1 MMPILKRSLILSLAL
16 IFPLATGSLACGQPD
31 EPLIIIDDEDDENGN
46 GGTDNSAPNQT
57 DNTNNSNGSTNND
70 SNNNTTNHNNSDP
83 TPRNDGS
90 ACQQDSDCM
99 SNFCLNNSDWPNGY
113 CTTLDC
119 SSFEDCANIDHDEN
133 RCLINQQGG
142 TNFCVRICD
151 PNGADTCRDQYR
163 CQALSGG
170 LGWCAPSPSSGGG
183 GGIVEP
189 GGGGDFP
196 FEIQCVDAPGQQV
209 SFDYDV
215 GSTTSSYMIT
225 PITSNGEALWPVSI
239 TRPSGQTVSFQGTN
253 SFQVT
258 GAQLFG
264 FTNPTVIPPIQELD
278 FQLES
283 GTHTYTLNTN
293 DSEICYYIVE
303 NTGTPSVID
312 VNVYLVDLPNL
323 SASSAETNPN
333 LQQMIDR
340 VDDLYGQINIS
351 LGEVRYFDVPTE
363 AAQNYGVI
371 QSESDVSN
379 LVSYSDAPG
388 SSADDVVSANVFI
401 VRQFAMGGALG
412 ISLGIPGVV
421 GLHGTGISGVALT
434 GEYLGQGGNW
444 FTANIFAHELGHYLG
459 LFHTSEQN
467 GQMHDP
473 VSDTPEC
480 TNFSNPTNCPDWG
493 NLMFPMAD
501 GGNTEL
507 TPGQGFMMHSN
518 PLTK

>member
-1 MMPILKRSLILSLAL
+1 M
-16 IFPLATGSLACGQPD
+16 ACGQPD
-31 EPLIIIDDEDDENGN
+31 EPLVIIDNDDDGNQSSHNSTPGENNQPG
-46 GGTDNSAPNQT
+46 DNS
-57 DNTNNSNGSTNND
+57 
-70 SNNNTTNHNNSDP
+70 TTNSSTNSDP
-83 TPRNDGS
+83 NNNDPNDDTPRNDGS
-90 ACQQDSDCM
+90 ACQIDSDCM

-113 CTTLDC
+113 CTTVDC
-119 SSFEDCANIDHDEN
+119 NSFEDCANIDHDEN

-151 PNGADTCRDQYR
+151 PNAADTCRDQYQ

-170 LGWCAPSPSSGGG
+170 LGWCAPSPSGGG
-183 GGIVEP
+183 GGGGGVVEP

-196 FEIQCVDAPGQQV
+196 FDVQCVSAPGQQV
-209 SFDYDV
+209 SFDYTI
-215 GSTTSSYMIT
+215 GSSTTSYMVV
-225 PITSNGEALWPVSI
+225 PLTSNGQALWPVSI
-239 TRPSGQTVSFQGTN
+239 TRPSGQTISFQGTN

-264 FTNPTVIPPIQELD
+264 FTNPTVVPPIQELD

-283 GTHTYTLNTN
+283 GTHTYTINTN
-293 DSEICYYIVE
+293 DDEICYYVVE
-303 NTGTPSVID
+303 NTGTPSSID
-312 VNVYLVDLPNL
+312 VNIYLVDLPNVT
-323 SASSAETNPN
+323 ASSAATDTN
-333 LQQMIDR
+333 LTQMINR
-340 VDDLYGQINIS
+340 VDALYNQVGIS
-351 LGEVRYFDVPTE
+351 LGEVRYYDVPAE

-388 SSADDVVSANVFI
+388 PSADDAVSANVFI

-412 ISLGIPGVV
+412 ISLGIPGIV
-421 GLHGTGISGVALT
+421 GLHGSGISGVALT
-434 GEYLGQGGNW
+434 GEYLGRNLQSGNGNW
-444 FTANIFAHELGHYLG
+444 YTANIFAHELGHYLG

-480 TNFSNPTNCPDWG
+480 TNLSNPTSCPDWG
-493 NLMFPMAD
+493 NLMFPMAASN
-501 GGNTEL
+501 NTSISA
-507 TPGQGFMMHSN
+507 GQGFMMKSN